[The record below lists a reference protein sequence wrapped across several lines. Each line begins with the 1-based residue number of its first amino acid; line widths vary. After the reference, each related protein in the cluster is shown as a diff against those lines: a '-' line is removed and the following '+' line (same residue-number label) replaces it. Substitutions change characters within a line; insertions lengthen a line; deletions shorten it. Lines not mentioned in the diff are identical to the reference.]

1 MSTPSTARAATTD
14 WPAHVSVHHSSD
26 PAQWVP
32 VLARHIVGRLQ
43 HALNQR
49 GRAQLAVSG
58 GKSPVALFE
67 ALGQIDLDWARVK
80 VTLVDDRQV
89 PEDHAA
95 SNARL
100 VRQHLLRGHAAQ
112 ARLVSM
118 VGPGHPASTQD
129 WNERVSRADHALTE
143 LGPADVTVLGMGLDG
158 HFASLF
164 AGSPQL
170 AQALDLQ
177 CVHACMAVTLPA
189 PPAEA
194 PFDRITQT
202 LAHLARSGLW
212 VLPLIGH
219 EKMEVLRRSLSQ
231 TPMQSPVSA
240 LLQPTRT
247 PLELW
252 ITP

>member
-1 MSTPSTARAATTD
+1 MSTPPTARAATTD
-14 WPAHVSVHHSSD
+14 WPEHVSVHQASD
-26 PAQWVP
+26 PARLASE
-32 VLARHIVGRLQ
+32 LARHIVGRLQ

-67 ALGQIDLDWARVK
+67 ALGQIDLDWARVM

-89 PEDHAA
+89 PE
-95 SNARL
+95 
-100 VRQHLLRGHAAQ
+100 AAQ

-118 VGPGHPASTQD
+118 VGPGLPASTQD

-143 LGPADVTVLGMGLDG
+143 LGPADVTVLGMGPDG

-219 EKMEVLRRSLSQ
+219 EKMAVLRRSLPQ